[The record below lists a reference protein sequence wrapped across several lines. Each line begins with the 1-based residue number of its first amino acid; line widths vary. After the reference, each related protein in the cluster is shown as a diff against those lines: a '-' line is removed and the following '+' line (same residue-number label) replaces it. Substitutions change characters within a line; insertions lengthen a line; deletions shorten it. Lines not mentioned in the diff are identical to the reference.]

1 MVPIERHSII
11 RYSYDDESQLH
22 NSATPCRL
30 TDTRLYIDD
39 RIGWVTD
46 NNVTLKNDK
55 TEVELLHPLECPLP
69 FLFFFIIISPFSDTV
84 NHLGAALDSLPMS
97 STLSVPLSLN
107 FVVSVP
113 LVISLL
119 LKLLLDW
126 YLLSSFQIED

>member
-39 RIGWVTD
+39 RIGWVND

-55 TEVELLHPLECPLP
+55 TEV
-69 FLFFFIIISPFSDTV
+69 
-84 NHLGAALDSLPMS
+84 
-97 STLSVPLSLN
+97 
-107 FVVSVP
+107 
-113 LVISLL
+113 
-119 LKLLLDW
+119 
-126 YLLSSFQIED
+126 

>member
-39 RIGWVTD
+39 SIGWVTD

-55 TEVELLHPLECPLP
+55 TKVELLHPLECPLP
-69 FLFFFIIISPFSDTV
+69 FLFFF
-84 NHLGAALDSLPMS
+84 
-97 STLSVPLSLN
+97 
-107 FVVSVP
+107 
-113 LVISLL
+113 
-119 LKLLLDW
+119 
-126 YLLSSFQIED
+126 

>member
-55 TEVELLHPLECPLP
+55 TSIITSSIRMSTALSI
-69 FLFFFIIISPFSDTV
+69 FFY
-84 NHLGAALDSLPMS
+84 N
-97 STLSVPLSLN
+97 
-107 FVVSVP
+107 
-113 LVISLL
+113 
-119 LKLLLDW
+119 
-126 YLLSSFQIED
+126 

>member
-69 FLFFFIIISPFSDTV
+69 FLFF
-84 NHLGAALDSLPMS
+84 LY
-97 STLSVPLSLN
+97 
-107 FVVSVP
+107 
-113 LVISLL
+113 
-119 LKLLLDW
+119 K
-126 YLLSSFQIED
+126 